1 MLEGAAWV
9 VKTRGVIY
17 TEHLLAHSFESLW
30 YGNKSKTQIEVTDRG
45 GLDGRQARPL
55 DPAHVAGAQ
64 DDRAV
69 YGPAGAR
76 RSDQLRSVVVRL
88 RYSSG
93 GRVPNFH
100 EREFDDRGPEAFRS
114 EIVRGVQGRR
124 VHHSAEFVCAGAVG
138 GIFPDTAERADDLP
152 GQIDVCAMRDHRECD
167 AVRAGV
173 GRFCDSGNQQY
184 DAAAGKDLCE

>member
-1 MLEGAAWV
+1 MLVGATWV

-17 TEHLLAHSFESLW
+17 TEHLLTFSFESLW
-30 YGNKSKTQIEVTDRG
+30 CGNKSKTQIELTNRG

-76 RSDQLRSVVVRL
+76 GGDQLRRVVIRL
-88 RYSSG
+88 RHSSG
-93 GRVPNFH
+93 GRLPDFH
-100 EREFDDRGPEAFRS
+100 ERELNDRRSKAFRS

-124 VHHSAEFVCAGAVG
+124 VHHSAEFVCAGAVR
-138 GIFPDTAERADDLP
+138 GIFSDSAERADD
-152 GQIDVCAMRDHRECD
+152 
-167 AVRAGV
+167 
-173 GRFCDSGNQQY
+173 
-184 DAAAGKDLCE
+184 